1 MIHVITGTDT
11 DVGKTVATAALAAR
25 ELASGR
31 RVAVYKPTQTGVR
44 PGEARD
50 AQSIAA
56 WLGHPVGLQVAEGI
70 RLREPMAPVDA
81 ALVEG
86 GSAAVAQLPGLAEH
100 LARVNQLAAEYD
112 TVLVEG
118 AGGLLVE
125 LTAAGESIADLAQ
138 ALGAALVVVSRP
150 DLGTLNHTA
159 LTLEA
164 AVRRGFASGTLLL
177 GSYPAQPDAL
187 HRRNLENLQQLAA
200 AHGWH
205 WAGALPAGLV
215 SGVTE
220 KSLRTA
226 GMALTQPRAAA
237 PCRDGVGRGGT
248 RD

>member
-25 ELASGR
+25 ELAAGR

-44 PGEARD
+44 PGEAGD
-50 AQSIAA
+50 AQNIAV
-56 WLGHPVGLQVAEGI
+56 WLGDPAGLQVAEGI

-81 ALVEG
+81 ALIEG
-86 GSAAVAQLPGLAEH
+86 GQPAVAKLPVLAEH
-100 LARVNQLAAEYD
+100 LARINQLAAEYH

-118 AGGLLVE
+118 AGGLLVT
-125 LTAAGESIADLAQ
+125 LTAAGENIADLAQ

-164 AVRRGFASGTLLL
+164 AGHRGFTSGTLLL
-177 GSYPAQPDAL
+177 GSYPAQPTAL
-187 HRRNLENLQQLAA
+187 HRRNLENLQQVAA

-215 SGVTE
+215 AGDTG
-220 KSLRTA
+220 KSLLTT

-237 PCRDGVGRGGT
+237 PC
-248 RD
+248 

>member
-25 ELASGR
+25 ELAAGR
-31 RVAVYKPTQTGVR
+31 RVAVYKPTQTGVQ
-44 PGEARD
+44 PGEAGD
-50 AQSIAA
+50 AQNIAA
-56 WLGHPVGLQVAEGI
+56 WLGHPTGLLVAEGI

-86 GSAAVAQLPGLAEH
+86 GSAAVAKLSVLADH
-100 LARVNQLAAEYD
+100 LARITQLAADYD

-125 LTAAGESIADLAQ
+125 LTAAGENIADLAQ

-164 AVRRGFASGTLLL
+164 AVNRGFTSGTLLL
-177 GSYPAQPDAL
+177 GSYPAQPTVL
-187 HRRNLENLQQLAA
+187 HRSNQENLQQLAA
-200 AHGWH
+200 RHGWH
-205 WAGALPAGLV
+205 WAGAMPSGLV
-215 SGVTE
+215 AGGTE
-220 KSLRTA
+220 KSLLTA
-226 GMALTQPRAAA
+226 GMALTQQRAAA
-237 PCRDGVGRGGT
+237 VR
-248 RD
+248 